1 MKIRAIR
8 LENIRRFV
16 EPVEIAGIGD
26 GLNVLTTP
34 NERGKSTFFD
44 ALHAAFFKDRKSWD
58 REIRK
63 LVPYS
68 GGDPSVTVEIE
79 LPAGVYRI
87 EKRWNKRR
95 NGDARILSG
104 DQLLKQ
110 ADEAES
116 WIAETL
122 KSPKDGGPAGLLW
135 VRQGQSDLG
144 RQDLHRA
151 RRDLLG
157 SVAGEVDLM
166 TGGRRMEMALDM
178 CQEELRRYLTNTGK
192 KVKTGGAL
200 SRQLEEVE
208 SLRHNHAELERKS
221 NQLRDELER
230 RRELRPTLSELE
242 DPDEE
247 EARTKRVAEA
257 ETAHA
262 AAARHHEALE
272 KAMEVERAQRV
283 ESERAS
289 EKLEGLD
296 RNLAERREA
305 QTAFNA
311 AREEQASTMAGKGAA
326 ESKVAE
332 LVQAHESA
340 RADAETAAKSLQM
353 AMRAEKSAAVE
364 ERRRDLN
371 DQVQRAEGLRRK
383 AEQASA
389 DAKAEISKRM
399 LTDLE
404 SLDEELRVLKRTRDM
419 EAAAITMEYAPDR
432 QEGISLDGAPLAD
445 GQRTPIPDGALLEIE
460 HLGRLTIHP
469 GQGADRESVA
479 EAEEKLARALAATGT
494 ESMEAARASGQR
506 RLGAEER
513 ARDAQATLSGIA
525 AGGIDSLREQIAG
538 LPEPVEEQDD
548 VPTVG
553 EAQDVDG
560 AARGALDE
568 ASRSLNSARLEL
580 SNAETMAA
588 RAVATIESAEGRLA
602 RAEAALAR
610 IDDPETEQQSLMQAV
625 KRFRAAHAEATRS
638 KEEMAA
644 NAPDLEATEAR
655 LKRARTVV
663 SQAEEDRRE
672 IRLELGK
679 LDTAIDIHAG
689 EAVEEELSDVAVRLE
704 AAEGT
709 LDELNFEVAVLQKL
723 ESALDGARKSARD
736 RYVEPVLNELKP
748 LLGLLW
754 PEAEL
759 RFDADAVLPTALERG
774 GTEEDFDVLSGGTQE
789 QISLLVRLAFA
800 RMLARAGSPAPVI
813 LDDGIVY
820 TDDDR
825 IERMFDALTRQ
836 AQDLQIIV
844 FSCRQKAFR
853 DLGGRGLE
861 IVPTG

>member
-34 NERGKSTFFD
+34 NERGKSTFVD

-63 LVPYS
+63 LVPHS

-104 DQLLKQ
+104 DQLLQQ

-166 TGGRRMEMALDM
+166 TGGRRMEMVLDM
-178 CQEELRRYLTNTGK
+178 CQEELRRYLTNTG

-230 RRELRPTLSELE
+230 RRELRSTLSELE

-272 KAMEVERAQRV
+272 KAMEVERARRV

-364 ERRRDLN
+364 ERRRELN

-469 GQGADRESVA
+469 GQRADRESVA
-479 EAEEKLARALAATGT
+479 EAEEKLERALAATRT

-525 AGGIDSLREQIAG
+525 PGGSIRYANKSPGFRN
-538 LPEPVEEQDD
+538 PWK
-548 VPTVG
+548 
-553 EAQDVDG
+553 
-560 AARGALDE
+560 
-568 ASRSLNSARLEL
+568 SRTMCPL
-580 SNAETMAA
+580 SVKHRTSM
-588 RAVATIESAEGRLA
+588 VQQEGRL
-602 RAEAALAR
+602 
-610 IDDPETEQQSLMQAV
+610 
-625 KRFRAAHAEATRS
+625 TR
-638 KEEMAA
+638 
-644 NAPDLEATEAR
+644 
-655 LKRARTVV
+655 
-663 SQAEEDRRE
+663 
-672 IRLELGK
+672 
-679 LDTAIDIHAG
+679 
-689 EAVEEELSDVAVRLE
+689 
-704 AAEGT
+704 
-709 LDELNFEVAVLQKL
+709 
-723 ESALDGARKSARD
+723 
-736 RYVEPVLNELKP
+736 
-748 LLGLLW
+748 
-754 PEAEL
+754 
-759 RFDADAVLPTALERG
+759 
-774 GTEEDFDVLSGGTQE
+774 
-789 QISLLVRLAFA
+789 
-800 RMLARAGSPAPVI
+800 RAGV
-813 LDDGIVY
+813 
-820 TDDDR
+820 
-825 IERMFDALTRQ
+825 
-836 AQDLQIIV
+836 
-844 FSCRQKAFR
+844 
-853 DLGGRGLE
+853 
-861 IVPTG
+861 